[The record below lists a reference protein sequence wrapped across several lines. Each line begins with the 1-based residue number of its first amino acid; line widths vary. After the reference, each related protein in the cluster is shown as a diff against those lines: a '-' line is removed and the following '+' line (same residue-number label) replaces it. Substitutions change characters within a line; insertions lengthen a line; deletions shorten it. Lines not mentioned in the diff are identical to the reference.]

1 MTFPNSQG
9 ERGEPRRRFQDHY
22 DDRGAQRYDDRGAQ
36 RYDDRGSQRYDDRG
50 AQRYEDRDRSR
61 GREGWQRAQP
71 SRPAVALNLSSLLLR
86 ALCPRGAD
94 AQVASELQ
102 RLPEVRDIALVA
114 GAGGVHFRGSLATLY
129 RANLE
134 LRCAS
139 RVLVELSDAPCRGP
153 EDLYA
158 AAFGLPWEEFL
169 SPQGTLAV
177 SAHGTLPEVG
187 LSNSMFVALRVK
199 DAICDRFRARY
210 GRRPDVSV
218 QAPDLR
224 IHVQLYSAATPGE
237 RGSRGTP
244 RMVISLDSSDTPLHE
259 RGYRV
264 ASVEAPLK
272 ETLAATFVEIALRD
286 LPPGPPPLD
295 AQGLPMLPTVVDLCC
310 GSGTLLVEAGLR
322 LLRKSPGLLRSG
334 GKSRHFG
341 FMGWRTYDP
350 AAFQRVTEEVSRQVV
365 RGGGVFLYGYDLD
378 RQAISAARRNLGTA
392 GLSPFSQ
399 IQLGDLRTAESPLA
413 APVLSDGPAGSE
425 AAPRI
430 VLCNPPYGE
439 RMSTADELVSL
450 YRALGDT
457 LKRRFTGYRAYVYTA
472 NLDLV
477 KQIGLRPSARYILFN
492 GPLEGRL
499 LEFKLY

>member
-9 ERGEPRRRFQDHY
+9 DRGMPRERFQGRAERHY
-22 DDRGAQRYDDRGAQ
+22 DREPERREESYFSDRTGAQRPSARPTTH
-36 RYDDRGSQRYDDRG
+36 S
-50 AQRYEDRDRSR
+50 S
-61 GREGWQRAQP
+61 
-71 SRPAVALNLSSLLLR
+71 SRPLYR

-94 AQVASELQ
+94 AQVAAELQ
-102 RLPEVRDIALVA
+102 RLPGAVDIALVP
-114 GAGGVHFRGSLATLY
+114 GAGGVQFRGPLSVLY
-129 RANLE
+129 RANVD

-139 RVLVELSDAPCRGP
+139 RVLLQLVDAPCRGA

-158 AAFGLPWEEFL
+158 AAFGLPWEEYL
-169 SPQGTLAV
+169 GVQGTLAV

-199 DAICDRFRARY
+199 DAICDRFRARF

-224 IHVQLYSAATPGE
+224 IHVQLYFAATPGE
-237 RGSRGTP
+237 RGGRGTP
-244 RMVISLDSSDTPLHE
+244 RMVISIDSSDTPLHE

-272 ETLAATFVEIALRD
+272 ETLAATFVEIALRG
-286 LPPGPPPLD
+286 LPPGPPALSAD
-295 AQGLPMLPTVVDLCC
+295 GSPMLPTIVDLCC

-322 LLRKSPGLLRSG
+322 VLGKSPGLLRSG
-334 GKSRHFG
+334 GRARHFG
-341 FMGWRTYDP
+341 FMGWRGYDR
-350 AAFQRVTEEVSRQVV
+350 AQFDRVVEEAGRNVV
-365 RGGGVFLYGYDLD
+365 RGAGVFLYGFDLD

-399 IQLGDLRTAESPLA
+399 VQLGDLRTIEP
-413 APVLSDGPAGSE
+413 PVVAHTPNE
-425 AAPRI
+425 AAPHI

-439 RMSTADELVSL
+439 RMSTPDELVSL
-450 YRALGDT
+450 YRGLGDT
-457 LKRRFTGYRAYVYTA
+457 LKRRFTGYSAFVYTA
-472 NLDLV
+472 NLDLA
-477 KQIGLRPSARYILFN
+477 KQIGLRPSARHILFN

>member
-9 ERGEPRRRFQDHY
+9 ERGAPRQGFPSHRPTTRRAEIA
-22 DDRGAQRYDDRGAQ
+22 RV
-36 RYDDRGSQRYDDRG
+36 
-50 AQRYEDRDRSR
+50 
-61 GREGWQRAQP
+61 
-71 SRPAVALNLSSLLLR
+71 AVNLNSLRLR

-94 AQVASELQ
+94 AQVAAELK
-102 RLPEVRDIALVA
+102 RLPDVAEVALSPA
-114 GAGGVHFRGSLATLY
+114 SGGVHFRGALSLLY
-129 RANLE
+129 RANLD

-139 RVLVELSDAPCRGP
+139 RVLVELADAPCRGA

-158 AAFGLPWEEFL
+158 VAFGLPWEEFL

-177 SAHGTLPEVG
+177 SAHGTLPDVG

-218 QAPDLR
+218 QSPDLR
-224 IHVQLYSAATPGE
+224 IHVQLYSENRPGE
-237 RGSRGTP
+237 RSLRGAP
-244 RMVISLDSSDTPLHE
+244 RMVISLDSSDAPLHE

-286 LPPGPPPLD
+286 LPMGPPPVDREGIPL
-295 AQGLPMLPTVVDLCC
+295 LPTVVDLCC

-322 LLRKSPGLLRSG
+322 ILQKSPGLLRSG
-334 GKSRHFG
+334 GKARHFG
-341 FMGWRTYDP
+341 FMGWRTFDQ
-350 AAFQRVTEEVSRQVV
+350 AAFQRVVEDAGRQVV
-365 RGGGVFLYGYDLD
+365 RGGRVFLHGYDLD

-399 IQLGDLRTAESPLA
+399 IQLGDLRSVEP
-413 APVLSDGPAGSE
+413 PVTVPTSE
-425 AAPRI
+425 APRI

-439 RMSTADELVSL
+439 RMGGPDELVGL

-457 LKRRFTGYRAYVYTA
+457 LKRRFTGWSAYVYTA
-472 NLDLV
+472 NLDLA
-477 KQIGLRPSARYILFN
+477 KQIGLRPSARHILWN

-499 LEFKLY
+499 LEFRLY

>member
-9 ERGEPRRRFQDHY
+9 ERGVPHRREPARNEPTYGADYSTERRPSRRFEPAGREPARDV
-22 DDRGAQRYDDRGAQ
+22 DRGFRRAPPT
-36 RYDDRGSQRYDDRG
+36 
-50 AQRYEDRDRSR
+50 SR
-61 GREGWQRAQP
+61 
-71 SRPAVALNLSSLLLR
+71 VVVNLDSLLLR
-86 ALCPRGAD
+86 ALCPRGAEPQVEAELHRLTD
-94 AQVASELQ
+94 AK
-102 RLPEVRDIALVA
+102 DIALA
-114 GAGGVHFRGSLATLY
+114 PAAGGVRFRGSLSTLY
-129 RANLE
+129 RANLD

-139 RVLVELSDAPCRGP
+139 RVLVELLDAPCRGS

-158 AAFGLPWEEFL
+158 AAFGLPWEEFV

-177 SAHGTLPEVG
+177 SAHGTLPDVG

-218 QAPDLR
+218 QSPDLR
-224 IHVQLYSAATPGE
+224 IHVQLYSASIPGE
-237 RGSRGTP
+237 RGSRGMP
-244 RMVISLDSSDTPLHE
+244 CMVISLDSSDTPLHE

-272 ETLAATFVEIALRD
+272 ETLAATFVEIALQD
-286 LPPGPPPLD
+286 LPAGEPPLD
-295 AQGLPMLPTVVDLCC
+295 RDGAPILPTIVDLCC

-322 LLRKSPGLLRSG
+322 LLHKSPGLLRSG
-334 GKSRHFG
+334 GKARHFG
-341 FMGWRTYDP
+341 FMGWRTFDRS
-350 AAFQRVTEEVSRQVV
+350 AFQRVVDEAGRHVV

-378 RQAISAARRNLGTA
+378 RNAISAARRNLGTA

-399 IQLGDLRTAESPLA
+399 VQLGDLRQLESPIA
-413 APVLSDGPAGSE
+413 APAVSSGAGPMQSD
-425 AAPRI
+425 AASRI

-439 RMSTADELVSL
+439 RMSTPEELVSL

-477 KQIGLRPSARYILFN
+477 KQIGLRPSARHILFN